1 MKILQFAF
9 DADGDSDY
17 LPHNYTENS
26 VVYTGTHDNDT
37 TVGWFWSMSRKDRNF
52 AKRYLNF
59 KGNKNVEWEFI
70 RAALSSVANTAIIP
84 MQDYLGLGKEA
95 RINIPSTL
103 GENWKW
109 RMRKGQTSD
118 ELAQRIYDISKL
130 YARVHRS

>member
-1 MKILQFAF
+1 MKILQFEF
-9 DADGDSDY
+9 DADGESDY
-17 LPHNYTENS
+17 LHHNYTENS

-37 TVGWFWSMSRKDRNF
+37 TVGWFQSMSRKDRNF

-59 KGNKNVEWEFI
+59 KGNKNIAWEFI
-70 RAALSSVANTAIIP
+70 RAALASVSNMAIIP

-109 RMRKGQTSD
+109 RMQKGQTTD
-118 ELAQRIYDISKL
+118 ELAQKIYAMSKL
-130 YARVHRS
+130 YGRVRR